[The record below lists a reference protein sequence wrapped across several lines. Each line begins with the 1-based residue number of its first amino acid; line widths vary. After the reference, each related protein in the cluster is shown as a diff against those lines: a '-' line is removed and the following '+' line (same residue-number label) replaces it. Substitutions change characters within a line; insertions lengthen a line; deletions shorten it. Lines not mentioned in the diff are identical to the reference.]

1 MLQVKNIYKTYKTG
15 DLVQK
20 ALDNVSLNL
29 RDNEFVA
36 ILGPSG
42 SGKTTLL
49 NIIGGLDRY
58 DEGDLIINNISTKN
72 YKSRDWDSYRNHT
85 VGFVFQSYNLI
96 PHQTILANVELALT
110 ISGVSRKERRQRAL
124 KALEET
130 GLKDQAHKKPNQMSG
145 GQMQRVAIAR
155 ALVNNPEIL
164 LADEPTGALD
174 TKTSIQVME
183 LLKKVAKDRLVV
195 MVTHNPELAHEYANR
210 IVNLKDGV
218 ITSDSNPYYPAITE
232 VAKYQNMGKSSMSL
246 KTAFGLSI
254 NNLLSKKARTILTA
268 FAGSIGIIGIAMI
281 LSLSTGFQNYID
293 KIQEDTMTSYPLTI
307 SADSSDMFSAML
319 TMHSNIDKEVEEGYV
334 EEQPFITTVMSS
346 IGTNDLKSFLAYLN
360 DNEDKWQEYVNR
372 ISYSYSISPLIYTID
387 VADNLAQLNPNTLM
401 SSFYSDSASSLLSSV
416 SSAGSMGT
424 FAEADLSSME
434 ENYEL
439 IIGHYPTAYN
449 EMVIALSD
457 YDQISDYLLYSL
469 GLRDTTELKTLIADI
484 MGKKE
489 TAIVNETMKLSYDE
503 LLNID
508 LRLID
513 PSDLYRYNE
522 KYDVYE
528 DMTSD
533 KEYMM
538 AVYNNSEK
546 IRIVGIV
553 IPDGDGN
560 PTGGVLY
567 LPSLTSHV
575 IDKAKQSELVRKQL
589 ANPDVD
595 VFSNNRFDEKKE
607 SSGIDFNDMVTID
620 EEMLKNAFKFNGE
633 LEMSDADTRKIVM
646 DSAKLVSDN
655 LGNVTESLNDG
666 LISANKTLAS
676 SFISAYIGQA
686 LITLPNNCDEWVDM
700 SKPMLGCRIDNLA
713 EDKKNDY
720 VEINGIYVSNSY
732 GYSQLFTNQ
741 GAAIFKQYGLDS
753 FIDQALA
760 SITDIAIDKALAKT
774 IVSEAFDQYIAT
786 TTDMSSIDELPDS
799 GAIVDETVAK
809 YQSIIFEDAYNQ
821 AQELTSLLVAQGIG
835 KAVGEVMKPVTDLF
849 SKEDLITVDTDS
861 FAKAFNFSANEEEV
875 SRLMES
881 IVLKSEATYNNNL
894 ISLGYQDVDNPSSI
908 SIYFKNFDA
917 KEQFLNF
924 LDDYNAGVKEE
935 QVIKYTD
942 ITGLL
947 MSSVQTIISSVSYV
961 LIAFV
966 SISLVVSSIMI
977 GIITYISVLER
988 TKEIGI
994 LRAIGAS
1001 KRNISSIFNAE
1012 TFIVGLLAGLIGVGA
1027 TYLLNIPVNMFIHS
1041 INTDVT
1047 AVLELRFAVILVVIS
1062 VILTLIG
1069 GIIPSRAAAQK
1080 DPITALRTE

>member
-155 ALVNNPEIL
+155 ALVNNPDIL

-307 SADSSDMFSAML
+307 SADSADMFSAML

-457 YDQISDYLLYSL
+457 SDQISDYLLYSL

-489 TAIVNETMKLSYDE
+489 TAIANETMKLSYDE

-553 IPDGDGN
+553 MPDGDGN

-607 SSGIDFNDMVTID
+607 STGIDFNDMVTID

-666 LISANKTLAS
+666 LISANKALAS
-676 SFISAYIGQA
+676 SFISAYVGQA
-686 LITLPNNCDEWVDM
+686 VITLPNNCDEWVDM

-774 IVSEAFDQYIAT
+774 IVSEAFDQYIAA
-786 TTDMSSIDELPDS
+786 TTDMSLIDELPDS
-799 GAIVDETVAK
+799 GTIVDETVAK

-881 IVLKSEATYNNNL
+881 MVLKSEATYNNNL

-924 LDDYNAGVKEE
+924 LHDYNAGVKEE